1 MLSFPLTCAQAPLI
15 LPRGNGCMTPKA
27 RLLTE
32 QRRRNV
38 LDLVDQEGQITVT
51 DLVKRFSISAVTV
64 RSDLDALASIGAV
77 VRSHGGAVRR
87 LEATQD
93 YPLRTKETLH
103 RDEKIRIGR
112 AAAELVQ
119 SGETIILDSG
129 TTTAEV
135 ARYLKKMK
143 IQSVTV
149 ITNALNIA
157 IELADAPGI
166 SLIMIGGLLRPVSC
180 SFVGPQAEA
189 MMNEFHADRLFLA
202 VDGFDLENGP
212 STPDVLEAQLNNVMI
227 RSAKEVNVVTDFS
240 KLAEEAFQRSAPT
253 RESGVSSPT
262 VVLRRNLLRN
272 CVGKE
277 STLSGCS
284 TVQRQSAEVM
294 RHPAIRCEQG
304 LAKGFSCYFF
314 VPKCPL
320 QYSQRI

>member
-1 MLSFPLTCAQAPLI
+1 
-15 LPRGNGCMTPKA
+15 MTPKA

-38 LDLVDQEGQITVT
+38 LDLVDQEGQITVPE
-51 DLVKRFSISAVTV
+51 LVKRFSISAVTV

-119 SGETIILDSG
+119 PGETIILDSG

-135 ARYLKKMK
+135 ARHLKKIK
-143 IQSVTV
+143 IQSLTV

-157 IELADAPGI
+157 VELADAPGI

-240 KLAEEAFQRSAPT
+240 KLGRRSVSKIGPFDRVRRLITDSRATPEFTEELRKKGI
-253 RESGVSSPT
+253 EVIGV
-262 VVLRRNLLRN
+262 
-272 CVGKE
+272 
-277 STLSGCS
+277 
-284 TVQRQSAEVM
+284 
-294 RHPAIRCEQG
+294 
-304 LAKGFSCYFF
+304 
-314 VPKCPL
+314 
-320 QYSQRI
+320 